1 MANRLCAIPPA
12 AAGLCRQLANRDAVK
27 GALAAAGA
35 FDLACST
42 AAAHSASMPVLEQ
55 VHKQSKRISASPF
68 DLVRSTAAVHCAS
81 MPVLELVHHK
91 PCTLLARILA
101 WS

>member
-1 MANRLCAIPPA
+1 M
-12 AAGLCRQLANRDAVK
+12 K

-55 VHKQSKRISASPF
+55 VRHGPG
-68 DLVRSTAAVHCAS
+68 
-81 MPVLELVHHK
+81 
-91 PCTLLARILA
+91 TLLARKMA
-101 WS
+101 